1 MSYGTRF
8 RFLTRTPAPYDDVVN
23 YRSMLAVAAAAVLV
37 TGCSSDKVKQA
48 VTPDDPISISS
59 SIKDNEQGVTVDTI
73 VTADAEHGSID
84 EATLVSADGKSKVSG
99 RVTGTQWVASDRLE
113 PGTKYTL
120 TVKGTGEDKKEG
132 ALKRTFTTES
142 LTLQQQTYPSVAP
155 LKGETV
161 GVGMPVIVTFDIPV
175 KNKDLFER
183 NMDVNTSEEVEGSW
197 SWISDSVAHYRPKDF
212 WPAGTKVTVNLRLNG
227 LPAGNGIYGQQ
238 NQKVPFKIGREV
250 ISTVDIA
257 AHRLNVQIDGK
268 SARSIPVSTG
278 DSKHRTRQGTK
289 IIMEKFPKVDMD
301 AATTGVDSEDP
312 DYYDISD
319 VKWAM
324 RVTNSGEFLHAAP
337 WSASSHGRANVSHG
351 CTGMSTANASWL
363 YQNSRRGDVV
373 KFKNSPRG
381 MEDQNGWTDWNVSWD
396 EWKAGSALA

>member
-1 MSYGTRF
+1 VNSRSLLAMAATALL
-8 RFLTRTPAPYDDVVN
+8 LT
-23 YRSMLAVAAAAVLV
+23 S
-37 TGCSSDKVKQA
+37 CSTDKVKQA
-48 VTPDDPISISS
+48 VTPDDPISLSAS
-59 SIKDNEQGVTVDTI
+59 VKDDAKGVTVDTI
-73 VTADAEHGSID
+73 VTADAENGSIS
-84 EATLVSADGKSKVSG
+84 EATLVSADGKSTVEG
-99 RVTGTQWVASDRLE
+99 RVSGTQWVASDRLE
-113 PGTKYTL
+113 PGTEYTL
-120 TVKGTGEDKKEG
+120 TVKGTGDDKKAGTLE
-132 ALKRTFTTES
+132 RTFTTEKLS
-142 LTLQQQTYPSVAP
+142 LNQQTYPSVAP

-161 GVGMPVIVTFDIPV
+161 GVGMPVIVTFDLPV
-175 KNKDLFER
+175 KNKALFER

-197 SWISDSVAHYRPKDF
+197 SWLSDSVAHYRPKDF

-250 ISTVDIA
+250 ISTVDIT
-257 AHRLNVQIDGK
+257 AHRLVVRIDGK
-268 SARSIPVSTG
+268 QARSIPVSTG
-278 DSKHRTRQGTK
+278 DNKHRTRQGTK
-289 IIMEKFPKVDMD
+289 VIMEKFPKVDMD

-337 WSASSHGRANVSHG
+337 WSSSSHGRANVSHG
-351 CTGMSTANASWL
+351 CTGMSTANANWL

-396 EWKAGSALA
+396 DWKAGSALT

>member
-1 MSYGTRF
+1 MNS
-8 RFLTRTPAPYDDVVN
+8 
-23 YRSMLAVAAAAVLV
+23 RSLLAVAAAALLL
-37 TGCSSDKVKQA
+37 TSCSADKVKQA
-48 VTPDDPISISS
+48 VTPEDPISLSAS
-59 SIKDNEQGVTVDTI
+59 VKDDAKGVTVDTI
-73 VTADAEHGSID
+73 VTADAENGSIS
-84 EATLVSADGKSKVSG
+84 EATLVSADGKSKVEG
-99 RVTGTQWVASDRLE
+99 RVSGTQWVASDRLE
-113 PGTKYTL
+113 PGTEYKL
-120 TVKGTGEDKKEG
+120 TVKGTGDDKKEG
-132 ALKRTFTTES
+132 TLERTFTTEK

-161 GVGMPVIVTFDIPV
+161 GVGMPIIVTFDLPV
-175 KNKDLFER
+175 KNKELFER
-183 NMDVNTSEEVEGSW
+183 NMDINTSQDVEGSW
-197 SWISDSVAHYRPKDF
+197 SWLSDSVAHYRPKDF

-238 NQKVPFKIGREV
+238 NQRVPFKIGREV
-250 ISTVDIA
+250 ISTVDIT
-257 AHRLNVQIDGK
+257 AHRLIVRIDGK
-268 SARSIPVSTG
+268 QARSIPVSTG
-278 DSKHRTRQGTK
+278 DNKHRTRQGTK

-337 WSASSHGRANVSHG
+337 WSSSSHGRANVSHG
-351 CTGMSTANASWL
+351 CTGMSTANANWL

-373 KFKNSPRG
+373 KYKNSPRG

-396 EWKAGSALA
+396 DWKAGSALT